1 VQSRFETTR
10 WSLVLAARTG
20 QSAEG
25 RKALAWLC
33 EAYWYPIYAYVR
45 RQGYAPE
52 DARDLTQGYFARLLE
67 RGDLQDV
74 DPALGRFRSFL
85 LASVRHHLSNE
96 RDRERAKKRAPER
109 PLLSLY
115 ADMAEDRYRVE
126 PADAATPE
134 MLFERKWA
142 STVLE
147 RALARLREEWS
158 GGERQRR
165 FERLGGYLTGEE
177 PAAPYAEAGRALGMT
192 EESVR
197 VAVHRL
203 RRRLGDLLR
212 EEVAQTIRDVS
223 DLDAEV
229 RYVLGVL
236 GPDNPMSL

>member
-1 VQSRFETTR
+1 MKSRFETTR

-20 QSAEG
+20 HGPEG
-25 RKALAWLC
+25 KKALAWLC

-45 RQGYAPE
+45 RQGYGPE

-67 RGDLQDV
+67 RRDLQDV

-85 LASVRHHLSNE
+85 LASVGHFLSKE
-96 RDRERAKKRAPER
+96 RDRDRAQKRAPEK

-126 PADAATPE
+126 PVDELTPE

-142 STVLE
+142 STVFE
-147 RALARLREEWS
+147 RSLTRLQSEWA
-158 GGERQRR
+158 GGERQNR
-165 FERLGGYLTGEE
+165 FERLSGYLTGEE
-177 PAAPYAEAGRALGMT
+177 PAPAYGDAGRVLGMS
-192 EESVR
+192 EEAVG

-203 RRRLGDLLR
+203 RRRLGELLR
-212 EEVAQTIRDVS
+212 EEVAQTVQDGGS
-223 DLDAEV
+223 LEQEV

-236 GPDNPMSL
+236 GQSGGPGV